1 MAVVGILLIVAAP
14 LLFGVGISCRFRERN
29 VGCFK
34 GYLVGF
40 LSLFAMLFIET
51 LAMLKLDLSMQAF
64 EWIVVGT
71 LVGMA
76 ILGTV
81 LLAVKR
87 PGFERPKFTAHML
100 YFLVPAVLLF
110 MYSYLYLVPSLAN
123 DDTWEI
129 VSTSLAKG
137 SVYEYSAMTG
147 KLMEKGL
154 PIFNKIYVMPLLYIV
169 MADFF
174 DVPVAVSAGLLIPA
188 IVYVLNLSIAYAIGK
203 KINVGDN
210 SYYMILYMLVLIAG
224 TYLPSFGVPVTVG
237 YTLLREGYS
246 GYAVAY
252 GVVIPTA
259 VLLLLNKKYV
269 WAVIAMAVNAP
280 LVRIDRIFFAL
291 TRPIESARA
300 INTAGKVAALYI
312 VAVAVSL
319 IIAALKK
326 CEVKWQVLLLPA
338 TFVAYMSETL
348 KNFAKEKHGHIW
360 YSVSMAVI
368 ILATVNFRPF
378 DDAETRAMQRET
390 EKAVEATLKELKPG
404 KIVWAPEE
412 FMATAR
418 RIDGNVV
425 TLYGRDDGNTLMAGL
440 DYEAGVEM
448 ADEYR
453 STLKNIA
460 SGYYHYLTKYDEE
473 YVVGKA
479 LGAGAYYLV
488 RPTGDGYKV
497 MLLKDY
503 AGK

>member
-1 MAVVGILLIVAAP
+1 MPMAVVGILLIVAAP

-40 LSLFAMLFIET
+40 LSLFAILFIET

-64 EWIVVGT
+64 EWIVVGM

-338 TFVAYMSETL
+338 TFC
-348 KNFAKEKHGHIW
+348 GI
-360 YSVSMAVI
+360 
-368 ILATVNFRPF
+368 
-378 DDAETRAMQRET
+378 
-390 EKAVEATLKELKPG
+390 
-404 KIVWAPEE
+404 
-412 FMATAR
+412 
-418 RIDGNVV
+418 
-425 TLYGRDDGNTLMAGL
+425 
-440 DYEAGVEM
+440 
-448 ADEYR
+448 
-453 STLKNIA
+453 
-460 SGYYHYLTKYDEE
+460 
-473 YVVGKA
+473 YV
-479 LGAGAYYLV
+479 
-488 RPTGDGYKV
+488 RNS
-497 MLLKDY
+497 
-503 AGK
+503 